1 MSIQMIIEP
10 STIGLSEKAHAT
22 LTKLKEDGFFAEML
36 DGYRFGISLALSKN
50 IIPEEITGSKQTTFN
65 IGSLDSD
72 KSIYKAIKLLIDT
85 KDVPVYRW
93 AERLA
98 EWGVLELG
106 RQAEAGDID
115 FSEIINQAQNG

>member
-1 MSIQMIIEP
+1 MSIQINEP
-10 STIGLSEKAHAT
+10 STIGLSEKAHT
-22 LTKLKEDGFFAEML
+22 ILTKLKEDGYFAEML

-50 IIPEEITGSKQTTFN
+50 IIPDEISGSKQTTFN

-72 KSIYKAIKLLIDT
+72 KSIYKAIKLLLDT
-85 KDVPVYRW
+85 KDIPVYRW

-106 RQAEAGDID
+106 KKAESGDID
-115 FSEIINQAQNG
+115 FSEIINQAQDA

>member
-1 MSIQMIIEP
+1 MSIQINEP
-10 STIGLSEKAHAT
+10 STIGLSEKAHT
-22 LTKLKEDGFFAEML
+22 ILTKLKEDGYFAEML

-50 IIPEEITGSKQTTFN
+50 IIPDEISGSKQTTFN

-72 KSIYKAIKLLIDT
+72 KSIYKAIKLLLDT
-85 KDVPVYRW
+85 KDIPVYRW

-106 RQAEAGDID
+106 KKAESGDID
-115 FSEIINQAQNG
+115 FSEIINLAQDA

>member
-1 MSIQMIIEP
+1 MSIQINEP
-10 STIGLSEKAHAT
+10 STIGLSEKAHT
-22 LTKLKEDGFFAEML
+22 ILSKLKEDGYFAEML

-50 IIPEEITGSKQTTFN
+50 IIPDEISGSKQTTFN

-72 KSIYKAIKLLIDT
+72 KSIYKAIKLLLDT
-85 KDVPVYRW
+85 KDIPVYRW

-106 RQAEAGDID
+106 EKAESGDID
-115 FSEIINQAQNG
+115 FSEIINQAQDA

>member
-1 MSIQMIIEP
+1 MNIQINEP
-10 STIGLSEKAHAT
+10 STIGLSEKAHT
-22 LTKLKEDGFFAEML
+22 ILTKLKEDGYFAEML

-50 IIPEEITGSKQTTFN
+50 IIPDEISGSKQTTFN

-72 KSIYKAIKLLIDT
+72 KSIYKAIKLLLDT
-85 KDVPVYRW
+85 KDIPVYRW

-106 RQAEAGDID
+106 KKAESGDID
-115 FSEIINQAQNG
+115 FSEIINQAQDA

>member
-1 MSIQMIIEP
+1 MSIQVNEP
-10 STIGLSEKAHAT
+10 STIGLSEKAHT
-22 LTKLKEDGFFAEML
+22 ILTKLKEDGYFAEML

-50 IIPEEITGSKQTTFN
+50 IIPDEISGSKQTTFN

-72 KSIYKAIKLLIDT
+72 KSIYKAIKLLLDT
-85 KDVPVYRW
+85 KDIPVYRW

-106 RQAEAGDID
+106 KKTESGDID
-115 FSEIINQAQNG
+115 FSEIINQAQDV